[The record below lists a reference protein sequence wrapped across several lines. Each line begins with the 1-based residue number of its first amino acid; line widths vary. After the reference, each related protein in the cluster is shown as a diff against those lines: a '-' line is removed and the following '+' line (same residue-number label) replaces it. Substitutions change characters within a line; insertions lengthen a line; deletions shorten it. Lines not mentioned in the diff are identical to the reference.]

1 MIIGEVEAV
10 DRKQKI
16 RDRYKGV
23 DISELEVIPA
33 KIIEDLETSSVIRRV
48 AAYIRVSTD
57 NDEQT
62 SSYELQKNYYTDYIQ
77 AQPGWVFVGIY
88 ADEGISGTSLEHRK
102 GMQQLIEDCKAGKID
117 LVLTK
122 SIARFARNIVDCLS
136 VIELLK
142 NLNPPVGVK
151 FEADNIYTLDSNG
164 RMILTI
170 LASVAEEESHSKSI
184 IMNWSIDRRFSRGL
198 FLTPAL
204 LGYDKDEEGNLVIN
218 PEEAQT
224 VKVIY
229 YLYLNGY
236 SLTEIATLLMEYIH
250 AEGPAFFSWLPKM
263 FGKRVVVTIH
273 GVDWQRE
280 KWQSGFGSKFIRQ
293 GEKNAV
299 KYADEIIVLSKGVQ
313 DYFKETYGRETHFI
327 PNGVNRPQI
336 REANLITD
344 KFGLKKDSYIL
355 FLGRLVPEKGIRYLV
370 EAFKNVKT
378 DKKLVIAGGSSDTDS
393 FMAELKE
400 LAKDDNRILFTGF
413 VQGAMLDELYSNA
426 CSVSTHR
433 GNPYHSC
440 KH

>member
-1 MIIGEVEAV
+1 MITGEVEAV

-88 ADEGISGTSLEHRK
+88 ADKGISGTSLEHRK

-236 SLTEIATLLMEYIH
+236 SLTEIATLLMEYITSGNH
-250 AEGPAFFSWLPKM
+250 
-263 FGKRVVVTIH
+263 GK
-273 GVDWQRE
+273 
-280 KWQSGFGSKFIRQ
+280 
-293 GEKNAV
+293 
-299 KYADEIIVLSKGVQ
+299 
-313 DYFKETYGRETHFI
+313 
-327 PNGVNRPQI
+327 
-336 REANLITD
+336 
-344 KFGLKKDSYIL
+344 
-355 FLGRLVPEKGIRYLV
+355 
-370 EAFKNVKT
+370 
-378 DKKLVIAGGSSDTDS
+378 GSSTA
-393 FMAELKE
+393 M
-400 LAKDDNRILFTGF
+400 NRIVFCLHNCFMRNMNYTHAVWEGRNGCVNLFTCCEMK
-413 VQGAMLDELYSNA
+413 QCLKNNA
-426 CSVSTHR
+426 RTHKKSIKIW
-433 GNPYHSC
+433 GIYENTIDNFPILCYI
-440 KH
+440 

>member
-1 MIIGEVEAV
+1 MITGEVEAV

-236 SLTEIATLLMEYIH
+236 SLTEIATLLMEYAVCLEGSLKLKEISYIH
-250 AEGPAFFSWLPKM
+250 SEAYAAGELKHG
-263 FGKRVVVTIH
+263 TISLIEQGTLVI
-273 GVDWQRE
+273 GVLTQSELYE
-280 KWQSGFGSKFIRQ
+280 KTISNMLECKSRGAYLMG
-293 GEKNAV
+293 
-299 KYADEIIVLSKGVQ
+299 LT
-313 DYFKETYGRETHFI
+313 TYGKYEIEDQVNFTVYVPKVDEHFVGSLAVI
-327 PNGVNRPQI
+327 PLQLLGYYVSV
-336 REANLITD
+336 AKGLDVD
-344 KFGLKKDSYIL
+344 KP
-355 FLGRLVPEKGIRYLV
+355 R
-370 EAFKNVKT
+370 N
-378 DKKLVIAGGSSDTDS
+378 
-393 FMAELKE
+393 
-400 LAKDDNRILFTGF
+400 LAK
-413 VQGAMLDELYSNA
+413 
-426 CSVSTHR
+426 SVTVE
-433 GNPYHSC
+433 
-440 KH
+440 